1 MISTY
6 LTVVTGKSITT
17 AKDMSDITVINDS
30 EQSSLVT
37 NGLAK
42 NGELYLKASGS
53 TDAGAI
59 VAYDSGS
66 WRTFANEAVSFQ
78 NQYSVDF
85 DGTNDY
91 LDTGSSF
98 SSTFQSDYT
107 ISSWFKRN
115 ETATTGKWLYG
126 HDYRV
131 NGKHILKVYYTTTD
145 IFFNFFIGSAAAT
158 AYASYTPDT
167 NWHHLVV
174 SASQSGGSVVLKT
187 YLDGIYKNTTS
198 FTASISNYVNP
209 ENLAIG
215 SGFGPTA
222 FAYSNAK
229 QDEFAIFGS
238 ALSDGSVS
246 TGQTAGGDI
255 ATLYN
260 SGVPADISSLSPVAW
275 YRMGDNDGG
284 TGTTITDQ
292 GSGGNDGTL
301 TNGPTFSS
309 DVPS

>member
-1 MISTY
+1 
-6 LTVVTGKSITT
+6 
-17 AKDMSDITVINDS
+17 MSDITVINDS

-42 NGELYLKASGS
+42 NGELYLKAAGS

-59 VAYDSGS
+59 VVYDSGS

-78 NQYSVDF
+78 NQYSVNF

-91 LDTGSSF
+91 LDTGSNF
-98 SSTFQSDYT
+98 GSTFQSDYT
-107 ISSWFKRN
+107 ISNWFKRN
-115 ETATTGKWLYG
+115 ETATSGKWIYG

-131 NGKHILKVYYTTTD
+131 NGKHIIRCYYTTTD
-145 IFFNFFIGSAAAT
+145 ILFYLQIVNSAGAV
-158 AYASYTPDT
+158 YSSQTPDT
-167 NWHHLVV
+167 NWHHLAV
-174 SASQSGGSVVLKT
+174 SVSQNGGSIVLKL
-187 YLDGIYKNTTS
+187 YMDGVYKTTAS
-198 FTASISNYVNP
+198 FTESLSNYVNP

-222 FAYSNAK
+222 FSYSNAK

-292 GSGGNDGTL
+292 GSGGNNGTL